1 MYMCV
6 GFIVLVSFG
15 GKSSGCKW
23 GGQPTVYVPVIT
35 YMEYKLA
42 KATHTEIHIFFLLLL
57 YSGLSHLEVYFKTS
71 VHWPFLLTS

>member
-15 GKSSGCKW
+15 GKSSGCMW

-42 KATHTEIHIFFLLLL
+42 KATHTEIQ
-57 YSGLSHLEVYFKTS
+57 
-71 VHWPFLLTS
+71 